1 MSIMKKIN
9 FKSIL
14 MGAALVITS
23 ITASQKASAQTMYD
37 WNDIDTIQVK
47 QTASIDNQ
55 KVYIYGTHTA
65 SPKKKADKKQDAAFA
80 DIANVIASEL
90 KKEFSNTTFVTI
102 NDPSEAPS
110 DGILV
115 KACLTEID
123 WGNAALRTW
132 VGFGAGAISGKYT
145 AQVSNSNGLMFEIRN
160 HRFHQNP
167 FASDKGAAVIKVFN
181 RAIGRDLAVAFKN
194 AK

>member
-1 MSIMKKIN
+1 MKKIN
-9 FKSIL
+9 FKNIL
-14 MGAALVITS
+14 MGASLVIAS
-23 ITASQKASAQTMYD
+23 LTASQQASAQTMYD
-37 WNDIDTIQVK
+37 WNGIDTIQVK
-47 QTASIDNQ
+47 NTTSIDNQ

-65 SPKKKADKKQDAAFA
+65 GYKKDKADKKQDAAFA
-80 DIANVIASEL
+80 DISNIIANEL
-90 KKEFSNTTFVTI
+90 KKEFDHTTFVTV
-102 NDPSEAPS
+102 NDPSEVPS

-123 WGNAALRTW
+123 WGNAALRTM